1 MSARSKTQGRAT
13 SWLVVPLGM
22 LLVGLGILL
31 GRFIERPAPA
41 GTAPKV
47 VRKQSSTSEQRLAAL
62 EREVQSLRVANALR
76 PSQPGETNS
85 GDDDVDIE
93 AVAETE
99 AHPPESI
106 DLEEADRLAARA
118 RRGFLEQLSDKL
130 DTEPF
135 DQAWRQETE
144 RLISQLLPERFG
156 PDIAVNNV
164 SCASSLCRARVSH
177 PGSTRLPEDKLMEL
191 LSGRKSLGNMEIQ
204 FDTRDD
210 GVTTLYFLRPQEP

>member
-1 MSARSKTQGRAT
+1 MSARRKTQGRAT
-13 SWLVVPLGM
+13 WWLVVPLGM

-31 GRFIERPAPA
+31 GRFIERPAPAA

-99 AHPPESI
+99 
-106 DLEEADRLAARA
+106 
-118 RRGFLEQLSDKL
+118 
-130 DTEPF
+130 
-135 DQAWRQETE
+135 
-144 RLISQLLPERFG
+144 
-156 PDIAVNNV
+156 
-164 SCASSLCRARVSH
+164 
-177 PGSTRLPEDKLMEL
+177 
-191 LSGRKSLGNMEIQ
+191 
-204 FDTRDD
+204 
-210 GVTTLYFLRPQEP
+210 